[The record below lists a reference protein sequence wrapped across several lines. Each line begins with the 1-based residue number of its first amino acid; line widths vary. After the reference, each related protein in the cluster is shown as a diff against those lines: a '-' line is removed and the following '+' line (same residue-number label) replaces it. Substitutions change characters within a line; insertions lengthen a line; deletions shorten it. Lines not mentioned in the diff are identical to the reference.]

1 MIMPLKFVKPLIYGT
16 LASLILLGVYF
27 LILTFI
33 SGWEFAQSQFFSFWY
48 FVVGLSVG
56 FGLQVGLYA
65 YLKGLIKNGNGKV
78 LGVTGTT
85 STAAMISCCA
95 HYLTNVLP
103 VLGIAGIA
111 TFVAQ
116 YQVELSWVGVLFN
129 AGGIAYMGNKI
140 LKVKRI

>member
-1 MIMPLKFVKPLIYGT
+1 MPLKFVKPLIYGA

-27 LILTFI
+27 LVLTFI
-33 SGWEFAQSQFFSFWY
+33 SGWEFAQSQFVSFWY
-48 FVVGLSVG
+48 FVVSLSVG
-56 FGLQVGLYA
+56 FGLQVGLYT

-116 YQVELSWVGVLFN
+116 YQVELFWVGVLFN